1 MHFKRLIV
9 AAILLPL
16 FYLYIMYL
24 PPRFFLFLLLG
35 VSSIAITEFYS
46 MYHVKGILKYACLFL
61 GLIVLGFSYLS
72 MELLFAVTATSV
84 MTVMSIRLFSKKD
97 PLSSLQD
104 ISPPILGLLY
114 IPALL
119 AFQIQIRE
127 LGPEWI
133 IFLYA
138 LVWTSDSVAYYA
150 GKGFGKRR
158 LYSAVSPNKTIA
170 GAVGS
175 IAGGALCS
183 LFLSYAFIQLLSPS
197 SAFIIGIM
205 IGATTII
212 GDLVESMFK
221 RDAGIKDS
229 GVIIP
234 GHGGI
239 LDKIDGVLFG
249 GPVLYFLLS
258 FTGIAHGP

>member
-1 MHFKRLIV
+1 MHLKRLIV
-9 AAILLPL
+9 AAILLPV
-16 FYLYIMYL
+16 FYLYIMHL
-24 PPRFFLFLLLG
+24 PPQFFLFLLLG
-35 VSSIAITEFYS
+35 VSSIALTEFYS
-46 MYHVKGILKYACLFL
+46 MYHAKGMLKYTCLLL
-61 GLIVLGFSYLS
+61 GIIILSFSYFS
-72 MELLFAVTATSV
+72 RELLFAMTAISA
-84 MTVMSIRLFSKKD
+84 MTIMSIRLFLKRD
-97 PLSSLQD
+97 PLSSLRD

-114 IPALL
+114 IPVLL
-119 AFQIQIRE
+119 TFQIQIRE

-138 LVWTSDSVAYYA
+138 LVWVSDSVAYYA

-158 LYSAVSPNKTIA
+158 LYSAVSPHKTIA

-175 IAGGALCS
+175 VAGGALCA
-183 LFLSYAFIQLLSPS
+183 LFLSHAFIPLLAPL
-197 SAFIIGIM
+197 SALVIGIT
-205 IGATTII
+205 IGVTTII
-212 GDLVESMFK
+212 GDLVESMLK

-229 GVIIP
+229 GVLIP

-258 FTGIAHGP
+258 AIGIAHGP